1 MFATE
6 RDDLF
11 LFNAVVF
18 TGLILPSEHRA
29 FASDVR
35 SGGRGD

>member
-1 MFATE
+1 MLAAE

-18 TGLILPSEHRA
+18 TGLILLSEHRT
-29 FASDVR
+29 FASNAR